1 MPLPKPKDNESEKD
15 YVARCIP
22 VVKNDKPMMKHTQ
35 HVGICFNLYSQ
46 YKKKKKLR
54 EKLGSFKDS
63 CK

>member
-22 VVKNDKPMMKHTQ
+22 VVKNDKPDWKQ
-35 HVGICFNLYSQ
+35 NQAVAVCFSEYGRF
-46 YKKKKKLR
+46 KKKKSIK